1 MKTNPSA
8 NEPVYRRAEMIL
20 QSLAQTGQ
28 QLTKKNRGTRA
39 SYMDTFSTLYYTIR
53 LRIALSNEIMML
65 FSVHRVYMSM
75 KIHRYQARRR
85 HSFKRKLDHS

>member
-39 SYMDTFSTLYYTIR
+39 SYMGTFSTLYYTIR

-75 KIHRYQARRR
+75 KIQREARRR